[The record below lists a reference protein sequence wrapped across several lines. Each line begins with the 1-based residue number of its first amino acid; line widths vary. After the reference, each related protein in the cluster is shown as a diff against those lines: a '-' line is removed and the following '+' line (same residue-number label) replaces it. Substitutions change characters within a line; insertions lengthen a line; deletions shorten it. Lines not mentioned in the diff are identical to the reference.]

1 VHALGGGGWVDGWI
15 REAFGVEM
23 KESSLGSYEGGKGIE
38 IPLEERLG
46 CGNPGIWMGW
56 EV

>member
-1 VHALGGGGWVDGWI
+1 MDGWI